1 MSTRRAN
8 VADLDDAAFHARAE
22 LDDVAFRARLAPL
35 SQAVLRGS
43 GGQTPAAPRQS
54 DPRPASQLAPAV
66 RPGGG
71 EAMPA
76 AGIQDAY
83 RSGRHPAPP
92 DGAVAPGGSRAMP
105 AAAVQHAY
113 RSSLR
118 RRGMTLAG
126 ITVAGIAVAAV
137 LLMAGGAYVMLPS
150 LGLRG
155 ANALPWAAAMDDA
168 PASSAPASSA
178 PSEAATPRDEL
189 VRILLQRGDAA
200 IVAGDITAARLL
212 YERAA
217 EQGSAVAATDAAETY
232 DPAFLRE
239 IDAHGIQADQAAA
252 AGWYRKA
259 AALGDAGARE
269 RLRRMTGQQPR

>member
-8 VADLDDAAFHARAE
+8 VADLDDAAFRARADPDDAALHARAELDSATFRARAE

-43 GGQTPAAPRQS
+43 GGQTPAVRRQS

-66 RPGGG
+66 APGGG
-71 EAMPA
+71 
-76 AGIQDAY
+76 G
-83 RSGRHPAPP
+83 
-92 DGAVAPGGSRAMP
+92 AMP

-126 ITVAGIAVAAV
+126 ITVAGITVAAV

-155 ANALPWAAAMDDA
+155 ANAVPWAAAMHDA
-168 PASSAPASSA
+168 PASFA
-178 PSEAATPRDEL
+178 PSEAAALRDEL

-217 EQGSAVAATDAAETY
+217 EQGSAVAATDAGETY

-239 IDAHGIQADQAAA
+239 IDAHGIQADQATA

-259 AALGDAGARE
+259 AALGDAGARK
-269 RLRRMTGQQPR
+269 RLRRMSGQQPR